1 MHYEVGLASVCGH
14 SWPVTC
20 SEADQQVSLR
30 DLLHDLMS
38 PPLLP
43 TRAPSSPELSSSW
56 LRFPGPSSGAAP
68 PSPSPAPPVG
78 GISQPLRRS
87 LAPAPP
93 AGLRRGGPALAHLGP
108 PTHSSYTRGS
118 AEGPRA
124 RHFPSELCGEG
135 GGPQRC
141 GCPGRGAALEGGG
154 PRGVGGGG
162 GWVGTAGPLFRK
174 CPSLSSGWHHLRS
187 PSLQVLSPSSALA
200 KGCPATRQRPLLPRS
215 WPALRANCSQ
225 GGLLRLLLVVLMLF
239 REQYWLYLSLLKT
252 EHSNL

>member
-1 MHYEVGLASVCGH
+1 MLHYEVGLASVCGH

-68 PSPSPAPPVG
+68 PSPSPALPVG

-93 AGLRRGGPALAHLGP
+93 AGLRRGGPAPAHLGP

-118 AEGPRA
+118 
-124 RHFPSELCGEG
+124 
-135 GGPQRC
+135 
-141 GCPGRGAALEGGG
+141 GR
-154 PRGVGGGG
+154 
-162 GWVGTAGPLFRK
+162 
-174 CPSLSSGWHHLRS
+174 
-187 PSLQVLSPSSALA
+187 
-200 KGCPATRQRPLLPRS
+200 
-215 WPALRANCSQ
+215 LRAPEPGISHQSCVEREADPSAVAAQ
-225 GGLLRLLLVVLMLF
+225 EGELR
-239 REQYWLYLSLLKT
+239 
-252 EHSNL
+252 